1 MSLLSIEISARFHRN
16 QATFQ
21 NSLNLRR
28 PKAEGGAEGE
38 AEGVKR
44 EALKAR
50 SAAGA
55 EGVKREAPKESK
67 ASKQFIYL
75 KARSAAGAEGV
86 KREAP
91 KESKASKQLNNRLFS
106 TGWDGG
112 GSLFS

>member
-1 MSLLSIEISARFHRN
+1 M
-16 QATFQ
+16 
-21 NSLNLRR
+21 
-28 PKAEGGAEGE
+28 
-38 AEGVKR
+38 KR
-44 EALKAR
+44 EA
-50 SAAGA
+50 
-55 EGVKREAPKESK
+55 
-67 ASKQFIYL
+67 L

>member
-1 MSLLSIEISARFHRN
+1 MDMVGKAEYKMEQIF
-16 QATFQ
+16 T
-21 NSLNLRR
+21 SLNSQSAAGAQREALR
-28 PKAEGGAEGE
+28 PEAEGE

-67 ASKQFIYL
+67 ASKQ
-75 KARSAAGAEGV
+75 
-86 KREAP
+86 
-91 KESKASKQLNNRLFS
+91 LNNRLFS
-106 TGWDGG
+106 NGWDGG